1 MFGIGGG
8 ELIFILFIVLMLFGS
23 EKVPEIA
30 RTMGKAM
37 AQLKNA
43 TNDIKNEIQKGAEE
57 NGFDKKLLSDL
68 TSSVTSEINKTK
80 ENLLGNNSGLKGITD
95 TFTTEIDQTRKSILS
110 ESTNSV
116 NLKTIP
122 NYSEIDNTKN
132 SVSDAVIPPSEQS
145 KEVIEEET
153 GPIKRKK

>member
-43 TNDIKNEIQKGAEE
+43 TNDIKNEIQKGAAESGIDQ
-57 NGFDKKLLSDL
+57 NLLKDIS
-68 TSSVTSEINKTK
+68 SSVTSEINKTK
-80 ENLLGNNSGLKGITD
+80 DNLIGDNSGLKGITD
-95 TFTTEIDQTRKSILS
+95 TFTAEIDQTKKSVVNATS
-110 ESTNSV
+110 NSV
-116 NLKTIP
+116 DT
-122 NYSEIDNTKN
+122 EIDNSNNKVTDET
-132 SVSDAVIPPSEQS
+132 STPSEKS
-145 KEVIEEET
+145 NEIIEDTT
-153 GPIKRKK
+153 GPIKRIK